1 MSRFAIAAVLGTA
14 LIATTAVTAVTA
26 ADDPI
31 ASRQAIMKNVG
42 ASMGALG
49 KMAKGELEFDAGTAQ
64 FALRVLNTASLGVG
78 ELFPEG
84 SETGGKTE
92 AAPAIWSDPAGFN
105 AEIVKFQT
113 ATGAGVASPP
123 GSKEDLGGVL
133 GQVGGSCKS
142 CHEGYRV
149 KK

>member
-1 MSRFAIAAVLGTA
+1 MSRFVIAAVLGTA
-14 LIATTAVTAVTA
+14 IVAATSVGA

-49 KMAKGELEFDAGTAQ
+49 KMSKGALEFDAGTAQ
-64 FALRVLNTASLGVG
+64 FALRVINTASFGAG

-84 SETGGKTE
+84 SETGGETE
-92 AAPAIWSDPAGFN
+92 ASPKIWSDRAGFN
-105 AEIVKFQT
+105 DEIVKFQT
-113 ATGAGVASPP
+113 ATSAAVASPP
-123 GSKEDLGGVL
+123 ESKEDLGAVL
-133 GQVGGSCKS
+133 GQVGGNCKS
-142 CHEGYRV
+142 CHEGFRV

>member
-14 LIATTAVTAVTA
+14 IIAATSVTA

-64 FALRVLNTASLGVG
+64 FALRVLNTASLGAG

-92 AAPAIWSDPAGFN
+92 AAPAIWSNRDGFN

-113 ATGAGVASPP
+113 ATSAAVASPP
-123 GSKEDLGGVL
+123 ASKEDLGGVL
-133 GQVGGSCKS
+133 GQVGGRCKS
-142 CHEGYRV
+142 CHEGFRV